1 MTQVPQWY
9 RQRKFS
15 KFSREYFD
23 LFESSVSNRDQ
34 KNTFHF
40 SYFILRQIVKTSNP
54 PQDVASYTL
63 KENDLK
69 IVRPKYNTNTGEFLD
84 NCETIGFMAVRGS
97 PEEVFFNY
105 WFDQEKSK
113 VLYSFYKRRIPNF
126 LLSVEQRLIDICC
139 QSNVEK
145 LNLMSMVFILLSVH
159 NGQV

>member
-1 MTQVPQWY
+1 MTQVPQRY

-15 KFSREYFD
+15 KFPQEYFD

-34 KNTFHF
+34 KNTFYC
-40 SYFILRQIVKTSNP
+40 SYFILRQIVKASNP

-63 KENDLK
+63 KENDLR
-69 IVRPKYNTNTGEFLD
+69 IVRSKYSTNTGEFLD
-84 NCETIGFMAVRGS
+84 NYETIGFMAVRGS

-126 LLSVEQRLIDICC
+126 LLSVEQRLIDISC

>member
-1 MTQVPQWY
+1 MTQVPQRY

-15 KFSREYFD
+15 KFPQEYFD

-34 KNTFHF
+34 KNTFYS
-40 SYFILRQIVKTSNP
+40 SYFILRQIVKASNP

-63 KENDLK
+63 KENDLR
-69 IVRPKYNTNTGEFLD
+69 IVRSKNSTNTGEFLD
-84 NCETIGFMAVRGS
+84 NYETIGFMAVRGS

-126 LLSVEQRLIDICC
+126 LPSMEQCLIDISC
-139 QSNVEK
+139 QSNLEK
-145 LNLMSMVFILLSVH
+145 LNLISMVFISSFCP
-159 NGQV
+159 

>member
-1 MTQVPQWY
+1 MTQVPQRY

-15 KFSREYFD
+15 KFPQEYFD

-34 KNTFHF
+34 KNTFYC
-40 SYFILRQIVKTSNP
+40 SYFILRQIVKASNP

-63 KENDLK
+63 KENDLR
-69 IVRPKYNTNTGEFLD
+69 IVRSKYSTNTGEFLD
-84 NCETIGFMAVRGS
+84 NYETIGFMAVRGS

-126 LLSVEQRLIDICC
+126 LPSVEKCLIDISC
-139 QSNVEK
+139 QSNLEK
-145 LNLMSMVFILLSVH
+145 LNLISMVFISSFCP
-159 NGQV
+159 